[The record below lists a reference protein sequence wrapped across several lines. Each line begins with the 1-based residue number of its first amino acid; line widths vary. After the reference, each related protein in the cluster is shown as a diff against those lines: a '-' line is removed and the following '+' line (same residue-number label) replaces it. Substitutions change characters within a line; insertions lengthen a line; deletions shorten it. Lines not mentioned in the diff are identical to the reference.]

1 MKKVLS
7 FLCVIAIVFSLC
19 GCASRESISK
29 KLTKKGYTVTEYGE
43 ANVASYSEN
52 MTAFDC
58 IGGAVGG
65 FYAVNEENEVV
76 YVWEFEYREDRDII
90 YREIESQLGIGEV
103 IDVSGNMVVYG
114 SEKGVE
120 DAL

>member
-1 MKKVLS
+1 MKKILS
-7 FLCVIAIVFSLC
+7 ILCVIAIVFSLC
-19 GCASRESISK
+19 GCASREGISK
-29 KLTKKGYTVTEYGE
+29 KLTKKGYTVTEYSE
-43 ANVASYSEN
+43 TSVASYSEN

-90 YREIESQLGIGEV
+90 YREIESQLTVNDV

-114 SEKGVE
+114 TEKGVK